1 MWKLQQY
8 VELLSKFDLINVG
21 PADSNDMFIVILHSA
36 VFFKFPAHT
45 LNSIPPL
52 HAALTQTM

>member
-1 MWKLQQY
+1 M
-8 VELLSKFDLINVG
+8 ELLSKFDLINVG